1 MGLFDQIKKA
11 LSFNKTSEALQSDN
25 ERSAYDLKRSEA
37 APKALESASKY
48 VTNKQEYL
56 ESTNI
61 QPQSTQFEQN
71 PHSQLQQ
78 AENKYSPQIELQK
91 ESLQLG
97 VAAGYTGR
105 AIKDMEIAL
114 ARIESQMITKDWFL
128 SNLRYKIPEIMGI
141 LDEMKIIL
149 EKHEIITTK
158 RFDSI
163 ESALNRISVVSE
175 QAPEPIKT
183 AINNEID
190 SIIQTMP
197 LTSKMKKLI
206 SIVHESGQISYDDLG
221 VKLGLT
227 RSALRGLL
235 ANAMKR
241 TDEIERFSI
250 DNKGWVRHKSNSQT
264 SPSSIIQTAPAL
276 E

>member
-11 LSFNKTSEALQSDN
+11 LNLNKTNEALQSDN
-25 ERSAYDLKRSEA
+25 ERSVDDSKRFNNASIALK
-37 APKALESASKY
+37 SASEY
-48 VTNKQEYL
+48 STNKQEYI
-56 ESTNI
+56 ESPQKLQENI
-61 QPQSTQFEQN
+61 QIETRPSVTDVIKERT
-71 PHSQLQQ
+71 
-78 AENKYSPQIELQK
+78 YSPQIELQK

-128 SNLRYKIPEIMGI
+128 SNLRYKVPEIMGI

-149 EKHEIITTK
+149 EKHEIVTTK
-158 RFDSI
+158 RFDTI
-163 ESALNRISVVSE
+163 ESALNRISLVSE
-175 QAPEPIKT
+175 NAPEPIRQ
-183 AINNEID
+183 AIDREID

-197 LTSKMKKLI
+197 LSSKMKKLV
-206 SIVHESGQISYDDLG
+206 SVVQENGQVSYDDLE
-221 VKLGLT
+221 VKLGLS
-227 RSALRGLL
+227 RSALRGLV
-235 ANAMKR
+235 ANTMKR

-250 DNKGWVRHKSNSQT
+250 DNKGWVRHKSCNNQPAPQNIQT
-264 SPSSIIQTAPAL
+264 SPVL